1 MGAMSGVIGG
11 IVGAVL
17 TAIVA
22 AVFGLFMFAEGE
34 RELQVREENYPEPV
48 DKP

>member
-1 MGAMSGVIGG
+1 MSAMSGVIGG
-11 IVGAVL
+11 IVGAIL

-34 RELQVREENYPEPV
+34 RELQDREGHFPEPI